1 MLAVCEFNTTGLIIS
16 TAFVRTEIM
25 FICTVTVCKQISA
38 SMPQKMIY
46 PSEGEKQ
53 KMNAQ
58 AEQAQTDGAQ
68 TGGGEDPSSK
78 TS

>member
-1 MLAVCEFNTTGLIIS
+1 
-16 TAFVRTEIM
+16 
-25 FICTVTVCKQISA
+25 
-38 SMPQKMIY
+38 MPQKMVF

-58 AEQAQTDGAQ
+58 AEQALTGGAQ

-78 TS
+78 T